1 MGFYD
6 GTKLLSMMDING
18 NKPEIY
24 MCTSNRSAGKTTFFS
39 RYFVNRYKK
48 FGEKFML
55 LYRYKDELNGCADKF
70 FKDIQTLFFPTDVMI
85 SKSCG
90 NGLYHELYLN
100 GDLCGFA
107 VSINTAEKIKKYS
120 HFFSDVQ
127 RLLFDEFQ
135 NESNKY
141 CPQEI
146 RKFISLHTSV
156 ARGGGKQVRY
166 LPVFMLSNPV
176 SIINPY
182 YAELNISSRLQ
193 ANTKFLRGDGFVLE
207 QGFNESASIA
217 QKESAFNKAFANN
230 SYVAYSSECV
240 YLNDSV
246 TFIEKPSGNN
256 IYLCTLRYNGNDY
269 SVREYTN
276 DGILYVDDS
285 YDSTFRLRIS
295 VTTNDHT
302 INYVM
307 LKRNDF
313 FLSVL
318 RQYFQKG
325 CFRFKNLK
333 CKEVLLKA
341 ISFI

>member
-1 MGFYD
+1 MSFYD
-6 GTKLLSMMDING
+6 GTKLLSMRDING
-18 NKPEIY
+18 NRPEIY

-48 FGEKFML
+48 FEEKFML

-70 FKDIQTLFFPTDVMI
+70 FKDIQTLFFPNDVMI

-120 HFFSDVQ
+120 HFFSDVK

-182 YAELNISSRLQ
+182 YTELNISSRLQ

-217 QKESAFNKAFANN
+217 QKESAFNKAFSNN

-246 TFIEKPSGNN
+246 TFIEKPSGHN

-295 VTTNDHT
+295 ITTNDHT

-318 RQYFQKG
+318 RQYFEKG
-325 CFRFKNLK
+325 CFRFKNMK